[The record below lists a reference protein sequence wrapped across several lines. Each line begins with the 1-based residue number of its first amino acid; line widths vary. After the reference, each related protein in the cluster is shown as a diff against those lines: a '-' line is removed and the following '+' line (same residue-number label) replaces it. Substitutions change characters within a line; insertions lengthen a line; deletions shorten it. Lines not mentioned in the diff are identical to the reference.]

1 MIHYGKV
8 NTRVGSWSHYARKFA
23 DRLIESATYEI
34 EAGRQTPEEARI
46 FVTETLQN
54 TRRNPLIVKRAAKR
68 LHRKGWL

>member
-8 NTRVGSWSHYARKFA
+8 STRVGSWSHYARKLA

-46 FVTETLQN
+46 FVTEPLQN
-54 TRRNPLIVKRAAKR
+54 TRRNPLIVTRAAKR
-68 LHRKGWL
+68 MHRKVWL

>member
-8 NTRVGSWSHYARKFA
+8 STRVGSWSHYARKLA

-34 EAGRQTPEEARI
+34 EAGRSTPEEVRI

-68 LHRKGWL
+68 LHRKWWL